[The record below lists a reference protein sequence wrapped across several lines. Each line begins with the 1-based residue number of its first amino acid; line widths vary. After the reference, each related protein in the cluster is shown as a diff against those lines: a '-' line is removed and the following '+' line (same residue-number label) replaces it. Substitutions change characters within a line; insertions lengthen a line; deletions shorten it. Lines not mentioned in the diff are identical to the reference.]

1 MAHKW
6 TKTQFPGVRYR
17 EHPQRKH
24 NGKPDRYF
32 SIRYKILGKLKE
44 EALGWSSEGWNA
56 QKASLQ
62 RSELVGNQKKGSGP
76 VTLNEKRELENQKR
90 EEKKAIK
97 EQAEKDRLTFRNFFH
112 EPYFPHTQIDKNER
126 SWKRE
131 EQLFRIWIDPV
142 IGEMKL
148 KDISAVEINKVK
160 SNMLNAGRAPRS
172 VEYMLAVIRQIFNYA
187 IFSNMYQGE
196 NPIKNVK
203 TPKADNKRL
212 RFLSPSEAD
221 QLLTELKSRSHQLY
235 EMALLSLR
243 TGARADEIFKL
254 KWADIDIEHG
264 RLTLW
269 DTKNTNTRMGFMTQD
284 IKSMFLKKDIKSNSD
299 LVFPGRGGVK
309 IVAISNSFYRAV
321 DALGLNDNISDKRM
335 KVVFHTLR
343 HTYASW
349 LVQKGE
355 PLYTVKELMGHSDI
369 KMTERYAHLANTNLE
384 NAVSK
389 LDGIKIG

>member
-6 TKTQFPGVRYR
+6 HKTQFPGVRYR
-17 EHPQRKH
+17 EHPKRKH

-32 SIRYKILGKLKE
+32 AIRYKIQGKLKE
-44 EALGWSSEGWNA
+44 EALGWSSQGWNA

-62 RSELVGNQKKGSGP
+62 RSELVRNQKMGSGP
-76 VTLNEKRELENQKR
+76 VTLKEKREIETQKK
-90 EEKKAIK
+90 EEEKAIK
-97 EQAEKDRLTFRNFFH
+97 AQAEKDELTFKTFFNNT
-112 EPYFPHTQIDKNER
+112 YFPHTQIDKSER

-142 IGEMKL
+142 IGEMKF
-148 KDISAVEINKVK
+148 KDISAVEINNIKT
-160 SNMLNAGRAPRS
+160 NMLSAGRAPRS
-172 VEYMLAVIRQIFNYA
+172 VEYMLAVVRQVFNYA
-187 IFSNMYQGE
+187 IFSNLYLGE
-196 NPIKNVK
+196 NPTKNVK
-203 TPKADNKRL
+203 TPKEDNRRL
-212 RFLSPSEAD
+212 RFLTPKEAD
-221 QLLTELKSRSHQLY
+221 QLLNELKSRSPQLY
-235 EMALLSLR
+235 EMALLSLK

-254 KWADIDIEHG
+254 KWADLDIENG

-269 DTKNTNTRMGFMTQD
+269 DTKNTNTRIGYMTMD
-284 IKSMFLKKDIKSNSD
+284 IKAMFQEKAPEGDSD

-309 IVAISNSFYRAV
+309 IVAISNSFSRAV

-389 LDGIKIG
+389 LDDIKIG